1 VKKQAAFVQCE
12 NTRKNQNSP
21 NNRRESN
28 SSKKPK
34 QFSTL
39 AKSKHSLPSFD
50 NTPIAV
56 FK

>member
-1 VKKQAAFVQCE
+1 VKNQAAFVQCG
-12 NTRKNQNSP
+12 NTRTNRNSP
-21 NNRRESN
+21 NNRHESN

-39 AKSKHSLPSFD
+39 AKSKHSLASFD